1 MWVPCFYLWAC
12 FPFYFLHLSQHDRGY
27 IQMTH
32 LNKAKTALG
41 FLLWIICWGDL
52 FYSFW
57 ERSQGTLLAPVLL
70 VSPTLLGITMLLA
83 TFLIQLERRKGVQSS
98 GILLTF
104 WLIALLCALAILRS
118 KTMTALKEDAHVD
131 LFRDVTFYIYCC
143 LVLAQLVLSCFS
155 DRSPLFSET
164 INDPNPCP
172 ESGASFLSR
181 ITFWWITGQ
190 PVKIMYSS
198 SKEPTKPKGSSKT
211 DVNEEAEA
219 LIVKSPQKERKPS
232 LFKVLYKTFGPY
244 FLMSFF
250 FKAVHDLMMFAGPE
264 ILKLLINFVNDKTA
278 PDWQGYFYTAL
289 LFVSACLQT
298 LVLHQY
304 FHICFVSGMRI
315 KTAVIGAVY
324 RKALVITNSARKSS
338 TVGEIVNLMS
348 VDAQRFMDLA
358 TYINMIWSAPL
369 QVILALCLLWLNL
382 GPSVLAGVAVMVLMV
397 PFNAVMAMKTK
408 TYQVAH
414 MKSKDN
420 RIKLMNEILN
430 GIKVLKLYAWEL
442 AFKEKVMDIRQE
454 ELKVLKKS
462 AYLAA
467 VGTFTWVCT
476 PFLVALSTF
485 AVYVMVDENNI
496 LDAQKAFVSLALF
509 NILRFPLNILPMVI
523 SSIVQ
528 ASVSLKRL
536 RIFLSHEE
544 LEPDSIERR
553 SVKDG
558 GGTNSITVK
567 NATFTWAR
575 GEPPTLNGITFSIP
589 EGALVA
595 VVGQVGCGK
604 SSLLSALLAEM
615 DKVEGHVAL
624 KGSVAYVPQQAWIQ
638 NDSLRENILFG
649 RQLQERYYQAV
660 LEACALLPDLEILP
674 SGDRTE
680 IGEKGVNL
688 SGGQKQRVSLA
699 RAVYCDADIYLFD
712 DPLSAVD
719 AHVGKHIFESV
730 VGPKGM
736 LKHKTR
742 ILVTHSI
749 SYLPQVDVIVVMSGG
764 KISEMGSYQELLAR
778 DGAFAEFLRT
788 YASAEQEQDAE
799 DEGLTGSSGP
809 GKETKQMENGMLV
822 TDGGGKPLQRQLS
835 SSSSY
840 SGDISRQHNSTTE
853 LQKPG
858 AKEEET
864 WKLMEADKAQT
875 GQVKLSVYWDYMKA
889 IGLFISFLSIF
900 LFLCNHV
907 SSLASNYWLS
917 LWTDDPVVNGTQEHT
932 KVRLSVYGALG
943 ISQGIAVFG
952 YSMAVSIGGIFASR
966 RLHLDLL
973 HNVLRS
979 PMSFFERT
987 PSGNLVNRFSK
998 ELDTV
1003 DSMIPQVIKMF
1014 MGSLFSV
1021 VGACIIVLLATP
1033 IAAVIIPPLGLV
1045 YFFVQR
1051 FYVASSRQLKR
1062 LESVSRS
1069 PVYSHFNETLLGVS
1083 VIRAF
1088 EEQERFIRQSDLK
1101 VDENQKAY
1109 YPSIVANRWLA
1120 VRLECVGN
1128 CIVLFAAL
1136 FAVISRHSLSAGLVG
1151 LSVSYSLQVTAYL
1164 NWLVRM
1170 SSEMETNIVAVERLK
1185 EYSETEKEAPWQ
1197 IQETAPPSTWPQV
1210 GRVEFRDYG
1219 LRYREDLDLV
1229 LKHINVTIDG
1239 GEKVGIV
1246 GRTGA
1251 GKSSL
1256 TLGLFRINE
1265 SAEGEI
1271 IIDGVN
1277 IAKIG
1282 LHDLRFKITIIPQD
1296 PVLFSGSLR
1305 MNLDPFSRYSDE
1317 EVWTSLEL
1325 AHLKE
1330 FVSALPDKLNHECA
1344 EGGENL
1350 SVGQRQLVCLARA
1363 LLRKTKILVLDE
1375 ATAAVDLETDD
1386 LIQSTI
1392 RTQFDDCTVLTIAH
1406 RLNTIMDYT
1415 RVIVLDKGAGRCV
1428 KDASDQ
1434 IQPRLRS
1441 LHPKSGGAEALR
1453 SPRPP
1458 AHSPHCLQHPCLVPR
1473 GRLRVI
1479 GAAVLRLSTV
1489 NVTTIVTI
1497 VPGTQIMLS
1506 PAVGP
1511 SRSWG
1516 AGRRPPPGL
1525 AAVATGSLLP
1535 PRTDERRVWT
1545 RSPRVGVSSLSAD
1558 LPARWP
1564 CCHPGSPSCCSS
1576 PVARVASPLLG
1587 PSGAEGLLWLGRIQ
1601 RTECQAP
1608 PGVTSRYPKSPRV
1621 ASWFPVLKSRP
1632 WCLLGCPGW
1641 RC

>member
-1 MWVPCFYLWAC
+1 
-12 FPFYFLHLSQHDRGY
+12 
-27 IQMTH
+27 
-32 LNKAKTALG
+32 
-41 FLLWIICWGDL
+41 
-52 FYSFW
+52 
-57 ERSQGTLLAPVLL
+57 
-70 VSPTLLGITMLLA
+70 
-83 TFLIQLERRKGVQSS
+83 
-98 GILLTF
+98 
-104 WLIALLCALAILRS
+104 
-118 KTMTALKEDAHVD
+118 
-131 LFRDVTFYIYCC
+131 
-143 LVLAQLVLSCFS
+143 
-155 DRSPLFSET
+155 
-164 INDPNPCP
+164 
-172 ESGASFLSR
+172 
-181 ITFWWITGQ
+181 
-190 PVKIMYSS
+190 
-198 SKEPTKPKGSSKT
+198 
-211 DVNEEAEA
+211 
-219 LIVKSPQKERKPS
+219 
-232 LFKVLYKTFGPY
+232 
-244 FLMSFF
+244 MSFF
-250 FKAVHDLMMFAGPE
+250 FKAIHDLMMFSGPE
-264 ILKLLINFVNDKTA
+264 ILKLLINFVNDTKA

-289 LFVSACLQT
+289 LFIAACLQT

-324 RKALVITNSARKSS
+324 RKALVITNAARKSS

-369 QVILALCLLWLNL
+369 QVILALYLLWLNL
-382 GPSVLAGVAVMVLMV
+382 GPPILAGVAVMVLMV
-397 PFNAVMAMKTK
+397 PVNAVMALKTK

-442 AFKEKVMDIRQE
+442 AFKDKVLAIRQE

-476 PFLVALSTF
+476 PFLVALCTF
-485 AVYVMVDENNI
+485 AVYVTIDKNNI

-553 SVKDG
+553 PVKDG
-558 GGTNSITVK
+558 GDKNSITVR

-575 GEPPTLNGITFSIP
+575 SDLPTLNGITFSIP

-604 SSLLSALLAEM
+604 SSLISALLAEM
-615 DKVEGHVAL
+615 DKVEGHVAI

-638 NDSLRENILFG
+638 NDSLQENILFG
-649 RQLQERYYQAV
+649 RQLEEPYYRSVIQ
-660 LEACALLPDLEILP
+660 ACALLPDLEILP

-699 RAVYCDADIYLFD
+699 RAVYCNADIYLFD

-719 AHVGKHIFESV
+719 AHVGKHIFENV
-730 VGPKGM
+730 IGPKGM
-736 LKHKTR
+736 LKNKTR
-742 ILVTHSI
+742 ILVTHGM
-749 SYLPQVDVIVVMSGG
+749 SYLPQVDVIIVMSGG

-788 YASAEQEQDAE
+788 YASAEQEQDPE
-799 DEGLTGSSGP
+799 DNGSKVLDEEEAGVTGISGP
-809 GKETKQMENGMLV
+809 GKEAKQMENGMLV
-822 TDGGGKPLQRQLS
+822 TDSAGKQLQRQLS

-840 SGDISRQHNSTTE
+840 SGDVSRQHNSTAE
-853 LQKPG
+853 LQKDG
-858 AKEEET
+858 AKKEET

-900 LFLCNHV
+900 LFICNHV
-907 SSLASNYWLS
+907 AALSSNYWLS
-917 LWTDDPVVNGTQEHT
+917 LWTDDPIVNGTQEHT

-952 YSMAVSIGGIFASR
+952 YSMAVSIGGILASR
-966 RLHLDLL
+966 YLHMDLL
-973 HNVLRS
+973 HSILRS

-1003 DSMIPQVIKMF
+1003 DSMIPEVIKMF
-1014 MGSLFSV
+1014 MGSLFNV
-1021 VGACIIVLLATP
+1021 IGACIVILLATP
-1033 IAAVIIPPLGLV
+1033 IAAIIIPPLGLI

-1088 EEQERFIRQSDLK
+1088 EEQERFIHQSDLK

-1151 LSVSYSLQVTAYL
+1151 LSVSYSLQVTTYL

-1197 IQETAPPSTWPQV
+1197 IQETAPPSNWPQV
-1210 GRVEFRDYG
+1210 GRVEFRNYC
-1219 LRYREDLDLV
+1219 LRYREDLDFV
-1229 LKHINVTIDG
+1229 LRHINVTING

-1271 IIDGVN
+1271 VIDGIN
-1277 IAKIG
+1277 IARIG
-1282 LHDLRFKITIIPQD
+1282 LHELRFKITIIPQD

-1305 MNLDPFSRYSDE
+1305 MNLDPFSQYSDE

-1325 AHLKE
+1325 AHLKD
-1330 FVSALPDKLNHECA
+1330 FVSALPDKLDHECA

-1375 ATAAVDLETDD
+1375 ATAAVDLETDN

-1392 RTQFDDCTVLTIAH
+1392 RTQFEGCTVLTIAH

-1415 RVIVLDKGAGRCV
+1415 RVIVLDKGEIQEYGAPSDLLQQRGLFYNMA
-1428 KDASDQ
+1428 KDA
-1434 IQPRLRS
+1434 
-1441 LHPKSGGAEALR
+1441 G
-1453 SPRPP
+1453 
-1458 AHSPHCLQHPCLVPR
+1458 LV
-1473 GRLRVI
+1473 
-1479 GAAVLRLSTV
+1479 
-1489 NVTTIVTI
+1489 
-1497 VPGTQIMLS
+1497 
-1506 PAVGP
+1506 
-1511 SRSWG
+1511 
-1516 AGRRPPPGL
+1516 
-1525 AAVATGSLLP
+1525 
-1535 PRTDERRVWT
+1535 
-1545 RSPRVGVSSLSAD
+1545 
-1558 LPARWP
+1558 
-1564 CCHPGSPSCCSS
+1564 
-1576 PVARVASPLLG
+1576 
-1587 PSGAEGLLWLGRIQ
+1587 
-1601 RTECQAP
+1601 
-1608 PGVTSRYPKSPRV
+1608 
-1621 ASWFPVLKSRP
+1621 
-1632 WCLLGCPGW
+1632 
-1641 RC
+1641 

>member
-1 MWVPCFYLWAC
+1 MALRGFCSADGSDPFWEWDVSWNTSNPDFTKCFQNTVLVWVPCCYLWLC
-12 FPFYFLHLSQHDRGY
+12 FPFYFLYLSRHDRGY
-27 IQMTH
+27 IQMTY
-32 LNKAKTALG
+32 LNKTKTALG
-41 FLLWIICWGDL
+41 FVLWIVCWADL

-57 ERSQGTLLAPVLL
+57 ERSWGKILAPVFL

-98 GILLTF
+98 GIMLTF

-118 KTMTALKEDAHVD
+118 KIMTALKEDAEIDV
-131 LFRDVTFYIYCC
+131 FRDVTFYIYFS
-143 LVLAQLVLSCFS
+143 LVLIQLVLSCFS
-155 DRSPLFSET
+155 DRPPLFSET
-164 INDPNPCP
+164 IHDLNPCP
-172 ESGASFLSR
+172 ESSASFLSR
-181 ITFWWITGQ
+181 VTFWWITGLMVRGYRQ
-190 PVKIMYSS
+190 PLESTDLWSLNKEDTSEQVVPVLVKNWKKECAKSKRQQRKITYSS
-198 SKEPTKPKGSSKT
+198 KDPAKPKGGSQV
-211 DVNEEAEA
+211 DVNEEAEV
-219 LIVKSPQKERKPS
+219 LIVKTPQKEREPS

-244 FLMSFF
+244 FLMSFL
-250 FKAVHDLMMFAGPE
+250 FKALHDLMMFAGPE
-264 ILKLLINFVNDKTA
+264 ILKLLINFVNDKKA
-278 PDWQGYFYTAL
+278 PDWQGYLYTAL
-289 LFVSACLQT
+289 LFICACLQT

-369 QVILALCLLWLNL
+369 QVILALYLLWLNL
-382 GPSVLAGVAVMVLMV
+382 GPSVLAGVAVMILMV
-397 PFNAVMAMKTK
+397 PLNAVMAMKTK

-442 AFKEKVMDIRQE
+442 AFKDKVLAIRQE

-485 AVYVMVDENNI
+485 AVYVTVDKNNI

-553 SVKDG
+553 PVKDG
-558 GGTNSITVK
+558 GGANSITVK

-575 GEPPTLNGITFSIP
+575 SDPPTLSGITFSIP
-589 EGALVA
+589 EGSLVA

-615 DKVEGHVAL
+615 DKVEGHVAI

-649 RQLQERYYQAV
+649 RQLQERYYKAV
-660 LEACALLPDLEILP
+660 IEACALLPDLEILP

-699 RAVYCDADIYLFD
+699 RAVYCDSDIYLFD

-719 AHVGKHIFESV
+719 AHVGKHIFENV
-730 VGPKGM
+730 IGPKGM
-736 LKHKTR
+736 LKNKTR
-742 ILVTHSI
+742 LLVTHSI
-749 SYLPQVDVIVVMSGG
+749 SYLPQVDVIIVMTGG

-788 YASAEQEQDAE
+788 YASGDQEQAEQD
-799 DEGLTGSSGP
+799 DGLTGVSSP
-809 GKETKQMENGMLV
+809 GKEVKQMENGMLV
-822 TDGGGKPLQRQLS
+822 TDVAGKQLQRQLS
-835 SSSSY
+835 NSSSY
-840 SGDISRQHNSTTE
+840 SGDVSRHHTSTAE
-853 LQKPG
+853 LQKAGPKNED
-858 AKEEET
+858 A
-864 WKLMEADKAQT
+864 WKLVEADKAQT

-907 SSLASNYWLS
+907 ASLVSNYWLS
-917 LWTDDPVVNGTQEHT
+917 LWTDDPIVNGTQEHT
-932 KVRLSVYGALG
+932 KIRLSVYGALG
-943 ISQGIAVFG
+943 ISQGITVFG

-966 RLHLDLL
+966 RLHVDLL
-973 HNVLRS
+973 QNVLRS

-1014 MGSLFSV
+1014 MGSLFNV
-1021 VGACIIVLLATP
+1021 IGACIIILLATP
-1033 IAAVIIPPLGLV
+1033 IASIIIPPLGLI

-1136 FAVISRHSLSAGLVG
+1136 FSVISRHSLSAGLVG
-1151 LSVSYSLQVTAYL
+1151 LSVSYSLQVTTYL

-1197 IQETAPPSTWPQV
+1197 IQEMAPPSTWPQV

-1219 LRYREDLDLV
+1219 LRYRENLDLV
-1229 LKHINVTIDG
+1229 LKHINITING

-1271 IIDGVN
+1271 IIDDIN

-1282 LHDLRFKITIIPQD
+1282 LHDLRVKITIIPQD

-1305 MNLDPFSRYSDE
+1305 MNLDPFSQYSDE

-1325 AHLKE
+1325 AHLKD
-1330 FVSALPDKLNHECA
+1330 FVSGLPDKLNQECA

-1415 RVIVLDKGAGRCV
+1415 RVIVLDKGEIRECGQPSDLLQQRGLFYSMA
-1428 KDASDQ
+1428 KDA
-1434 IQPRLRS
+1434 
-1441 LHPKSGGAEALR
+1441 G
-1453 SPRPP
+1453 
-1458 AHSPHCLQHPCLVPR
+1458 LV
-1473 GRLRVI
+1473 
-1479 GAAVLRLSTV
+1479 
-1489 NVTTIVTI
+1489 
-1497 VPGTQIMLS
+1497 
-1506 PAVGP
+1506 
-1511 SRSWG
+1511 
-1516 AGRRPPPGL
+1516 
-1525 AAVATGSLLP
+1525 
-1535 PRTDERRVWT
+1535 
-1545 RSPRVGVSSLSAD
+1545 
-1558 LPARWP
+1558 
-1564 CCHPGSPSCCSS
+1564 
-1576 PVARVASPLLG
+1576 
-1587 PSGAEGLLWLGRIQ
+1587 
-1601 RTECQAP
+1601 
-1608 PGVTSRYPKSPRV
+1608 
-1621 ASWFPVLKSRP
+1621 
-1632 WCLLGCPGW
+1632 
-1641 RC
+1641 

>member
-1 MWVPCFYLWAC
+1 MRPFFFTAVSLLDWNVTWYTSNPDFTKCFQNTVLVWVPCIYLWGC
-12 FPFYFLHLSQHDRGY
+12 FPFYFLHLSRHDRGY

-41 FLLWIICWGDL
+41 FLLWIVCWADL

-57 ERSQGTLLAPVLL
+57 ERSRGMLLAPVFL

-98 GILLTF
+98 GIMLTF
-104 WLIALLCALAILRS
+104 WLVALVCAAAILRS
-118 KTMTALKEDAHVD
+118 KIMTALKEDARIDV
-131 LFRDVTFYIYCC
+131 FRDVTFYIYFF
-143 LVLAQLVLSCFS
+143 LVLVQLVLSCFS
-155 DRSPLFSET
+155 DRLPLFSET

-181 ITFWWITGQ
+181 ISFWWITGMMVQGFRQ
-190 PVKIMYSS
+190 PLKSTDLWSLNKEDTSEQVVPVLVKNWK
-198 SKEPTKPKGSSKT
+198 KEC
-211 DVNEEAEA
+211 A
-219 LIVKSPQKERKPS
+219 KSR
-232 LFKVLYKTFGPY
+232 
-244 FLMSFF
+244 
-250 FKAVHDLMMFAGPE
+250 
-264 ILKLLINFVNDKTA
+264 KLLINFVNDKKA

-289 LFVSACLQT
+289 LFISACLQT

-369 QVILALCLLWLNL
+369 QVILALYLLWLNL
-382 GPSVLAGVAVMVLMV
+382 GPSVLAGVAVMILMV
-397 PFNAVMAMKTK
+397 PLNAVMAMKTK

-442 AFKEKVMDIRQE
+442 AFKDKVLAIRQE

-485 AVYVMVDENNI
+485 AVYVTIDKDNI

-544 LEPDSIERR
+544 LEPSSIERR
-553 SVKDG
+553 PAKDG
-558 GGTNSITVK
+558 GGMNSITVR

-575 GEPPTLNGITFSIP
+575 SDPPTLSGITFSVP

-615 DKVEGHVAL
+615 DKVEGHVAI

-638 NDSLRENILFG
+638 NDSLKENILFG
-649 RQLQERYYQAV
+649 RPLQERYYKAV
-660 LEACALLPDLEILP
+660 IEACALLPDLEILP
-674 SGDRTE
+674 TGDRTE

-699 RAVYCDADIYLFD
+699 RAVYCNSDIYLFD

-719 AHVGKHIFESV
+719 AHVGKHIFENV

-736 LKHKTR
+736 LKNKTR
-742 ILVTHSI
+742 ILVTHGI
-749 SYLPQVDVIVVMSGG
+749 SYLPQVDVIIVMSGG

-799 DEGLTGSSGP
+799 DEGLTGSSGLA
-809 GKETKQMENGMLV
+809 KEARLMENGMLV
-822 TDGGGKPLQRQLS
+822 TDTAGKQLQRQLS

-840 SGDISRQHNSTTE
+840 SGDARKHHNSTAE
-853 LQKPG
+853 LQKAGTP
-858 AKEEET
+858 KEAT

-900 LFLCNHV
+900 LFLSNHIAA
-907 SSLASNYWLS
+907 LASNYWLS
-917 LWTDDPVVNGTQEHT
+917 LWTDDPIVNGTQQHT

-943 ISQGIAVFG
+943 ISQGISVFG
-952 YSMAVSIGGIFASR
+952 YSMAVSIGGILASR

-1021 VGACIIVLLATP
+1021 VGACIIILLATP
-1033 IAAVIIPPLGLV
+1033 IAAVIIPPLGLI

-1069 PVYSHFNETLLGVS
+1069 PVYSHFSETLLGVS

-1120 VRLECVGN
+1120 VRLEFVGN

-1136 FAVISRHSLSAGLVG
+1136 FSVISRHSLSAGLVG

-1197 IQETAPPSTWPQV
+1197 IEEMAPPSTWPQV
-1210 GRVEFRDYG
+1210 GRVEFQDYG

-1229 LKHINVTIDG
+1229 LRHINITIDG

-1256 TLGLFRINE
+1256 TLGLFRITE
-1265 SAEGEI
+1265 PAKGQI

-1277 IAKIG
+1277 IAQIG
-1282 LHDLRFKITIIPQD
+1282 LHSLRLKITIIPQD
-1296 PVLFSGSLR
+1296 PVLFSGPLR
-1305 MNLDPFSRYSDE
+1305 MNLDPFSQYSDE
-1317 EVWTSLEL
+1317 EIWTSLEL
-1325 AHLKE
+1325 AHLKN
-1330 FVSALPDKLNHECA
+1330 FVSALPDKLNHECT

-1363 LLRKTKILVLDE
+1363 LLRKTKVLVLDE

-1415 RVIVLDKGAGRCV
+1415 RVIVLDKGEIRECGPPSDLLQQRGLFYSMA
-1428 KDASDQ
+1428 KDA
-1434 IQPRLRS
+1434 
-1441 LHPKSGGAEALR
+1441 G
-1453 SPRPP
+1453 
-1458 AHSPHCLQHPCLVPR
+1458 LV
-1473 GRLRVI
+1473 
-1479 GAAVLRLSTV
+1479 
-1489 NVTTIVTI
+1489 
-1497 VPGTQIMLS
+1497 
-1506 PAVGP
+1506 
-1511 SRSWG
+1511 
-1516 AGRRPPPGL
+1516 
-1525 AAVATGSLLP
+1525 
-1535 PRTDERRVWT
+1535 
-1545 RSPRVGVSSLSAD
+1545 
-1558 LPARWP
+1558 
-1564 CCHPGSPSCCSS
+1564 
-1576 PVARVASPLLG
+1576 
-1587 PSGAEGLLWLGRIQ
+1587 
-1601 RTECQAP
+1601 
-1608 PGVTSRYPKSPRV
+1608 
-1621 ASWFPVLKSRP
+1621 
-1632 WCLLGCPGW
+1632 
-1641 RC
+1641 

>member
-1 MWVPCFYLWAC
+1 
-12 FPFYFLHLSQHDRGY
+12 
-27 IQMTH
+27 MTH

-41 FLLWIICWGDL
+41 FLLWIVCWADL

-57 ERSQGTLLAPVLL
+57 ERSLGKLLAPVFL
-70 VSPTLLGITMLLA
+70 VSPTLLGVTMLLA
-83 TFLIQLERRKGVQSS
+83 TFLIQIERRRGVQSS
-98 GILLTF
+98 GIMLTF
-104 WLIALLCALAILRS
+104 WLVALLCAIAILRS
-118 KTMTALKEDAHVD
+118 KIMTALKEPAPRPVQAASSKPSSLPPSLLPGQDAVVVD
-131 LFRDVTFYIYCC
+131 IFRNVTFYIYFA
-143 LVLAQLVLSCFS
+143 LVLIQLVLSCFS

-164 INDPNPCP
+164 IHDPNPCP
-172 ESGASFLSR
+172 ESSASFLSR
-181 ITFWWITGQ
+181 ITFWWITGLMVQGYRQPLEITDLWSLNKEDMSEQVVPVLVKNWKKECAKSRKQ
-190 PVKIMYSS
+190 PVRIVYSS
-198 SKEPTKPKGSSKT
+198 KDPAKPKGGSKV

-219 LIVKSPQKERKPS
+219 LIVKSPQKERDPS

-244 FLMSFF
+244 FLMSFL
-250 FKAVHDLMMFAGPE
+250 FKALHDLMMFAGPE
-264 ILKLLINFVNDKTA
+264 ILKLLINFVNDKKA
-278 PDWQGYFYTAL
+278 PDWQGYFFTAL
-289 LFVSACLQT
+289 LFISACLQT

-315 KTAVIGAVY
+315 KSAVIGAVY

-369 QVILALCLLWLNL
+369 QVILALYLLWLNL
-382 GPSVLAGVAVMVLMV
+382 GPSVLAGVAVMIFMV
-397 PFNAVMAMKTK
+397 PLNAVMAMKTK

-442 AFKEKVMDIRQE
+442 AFKEKVLAIRQE

-476 PFLVALSTF
+476 PFLVALCTF
-485 AVYVMVDENNI
+485 AVYVTIDKNNI

-544 LEPDSIERR
+544 LEPDSIQRLPI
-553 SVKDG
+553 KDAG
-558 GGTNSITVK
+558 TTNSITVK
-567 NATFTWAR
+567 NATFSWAR
-575 GEPPTLNGITFSIP
+575 SDPPTLHGITFSIP
-589 EGALVA
+589 EGSLVA

-615 DKVEGHVAL
+615 DKVEGHVAI

-638 NDSLRENILFG
+638 NVSLRENILFG
-649 RQLQERYYQAV
+649 RQLQERYYKAV
-660 LEACALLPDLEILP
+660 IEACALLPDLEILP

-699 RAVYCDADIYLFD
+699 RAVYCNSDIYLFD

-719 AHVGKHIFESV
+719 AHVGKHIFENV

-736 LKHKTR
+736 LKNKTR
-742 ILVTHSI
+742 LLVTHGL
-749 SYLPQVDVIVVMSGG
+749 SYLPQVDVIIVMSGG

-788 YASAEQEQDAE
+788 YASAEQEQGEPE
-799 DEGLTGSSGP
+799 DGLGGISSP
-809 GKETKQMENGMLV
+809 GKEAKQMENGVLV
-822 TDGGGKPLQRQLS
+822 TEAAGKHLQRQFS

-840 SGDISRQHNSTTE
+840 SGDVGRHHTSTAE

-858 AKEEET
+858 AQTEDT

-907 SSLASNYWLS
+907 AALVSNYWLS
-917 LWTDDPVVNGTQEHT
+917 LWTDDPIVNGTQEHT

-943 ISQGIAVFG
+943 ISQGVTVFA

-973 HNVLRS
+973 HNILRS

-1014 MGSLFSV
+1014 MGSLFNV
-1021 VGACIIVLLATP
+1021 VGACIIILLATP
-1033 IAAVIIPPLGLV
+1033 VAAVIIPPLGLI

-1120 VRLECVGN
+1120 VRLEFVGN

-1136 FAVISRHSLSAGLVG
+1136 FAVISRHNLSAGLVG
-1151 LSVSYSLQVTAYL
+1151 LSVSYSLQITAYL

-1185 EYSETEKEAPWQ
+1185 EYSDTEKEAPWR
-1197 IQETAPPSTWPQV
+1197 IPEVAPPSTWPQV

-1219 LRYREDLDLV
+1219 LRYRDDLDLV

-1271 IIDGVN
+1271 VIDDVN
-1277 IAKIG
+1277 IAQIG

-1305 MNLDPFSRYSDE
+1305 MNLDPFSQYSEE

-1325 AHLKE
+1325 AHLKG

-1392 RTQFDDCTVLTIAH
+1392 RTQFHDCTVLTIAH

-1415 RVIVLDKGAGRCV
+1415 RVIVLDKGEIRE
-1428 KDASDQ
+1428 
-1434 IQPRLRS
+1434 
-1441 LHPKSGGAEALR
+1441 H
-1453 SPRPP
+1453 
-1458 AHSPHCLQHPCLVPR
+1458 
-1473 GRLRVI
+1473 
-1479 GAAVLRLSTV
+1479 
-1489 NVTTIVTI
+1489 
-1497 VPGTQIMLS
+1497 
-1506 PAVGP
+1506 
-1511 SRSWG
+1511 
-1516 AGRRPPPGL
+1516 
-1525 AAVATGSLLP
+1525 
-1535 PRTDERRVWT
+1535 
-1545 RSPRVGVSSLSAD
+1545 
-1558 LPARWP
+1558 
-1564 CCHPGSPSCCSS
+1564 GSPSE
-1576 PVARVASPLLG
+1576 LLQQR
-1587 PSGAEGLLWLGRIQ
+1587 GLFYGMAKDAGL
-1601 RTECQAP
+1601 
-1608 PGVTSRYPKSPRV
+1608 V
-1621 ASWFPVLKSRP
+1621 
-1632 WCLLGCPGW
+1632 
-1641 RC
+1641 

>member
-1 MWVPCFYLWAC
+1 
-12 FPFYFLHLSQHDRGY
+12 
-27 IQMTH
+27 MTP
-32 LNKAKTALG
+32 LNKTKTALG
-41 FLLWIICWGDL
+41 FLLWIVCWADL

-57 ERSQGTLLAPVLL
+57 ERSRGIFLAPVFL

-98 GILLTF
+98 GIMLTF
-104 WLIALLCALAILRS
+104 WLVALLCALAILRS
-118 KTMTALKEDAHVD
+118 KIMTALKADARMD
-131 LFRDVTFYIYCC
+131 LFRDVTFYVYFT
-143 LVLAQLVLSCFS
+143 LVLIQLVLSCFS

-164 INDPNPCP
+164 IHDPNPCP
-172 ESGASFLSR
+172 ESSASFLSR
-181 ITFWWITGQ
+181 ITFWWITGLMVQGFRQPLESSDLWSLNKEDISEQVVPVLVKNWKKEFAKSRKQ
-190 PVKIMYSS
+190 PVKVVYSS
-198 SKEPTKPKGSSKT
+198 KDPANPKGSSKV
-211 DVNEEAEA
+211 DVNEEVEA
-219 LIVKSPQKERKPS
+219 LIVKSPQKEWNPS

-244 FLMSFF
+244 FLMSFL
-250 FKAVHDLMMFAGPE
+250 FKALHDLMMFAGPE
-264 ILKLLINFVNDKTA
+264 ILKLLISFVNDTTA
-278 PDWQGYFYTAL
+278 PDWQGYFYTVL
-289 LFVSACLQT
+289 LFVCACLQT
-298 LVLHQY
+298 LLLHQY

-315 KTAVIGAVY
+315 KTAVVGAVY
-324 RKALVITNSARKSS
+324 RKALVITSSARKSS

-358 TYINMIWSAPL
+358 TYINMVWSAPL
-369 QVILALCLLWLNL
+369 QVILALYLLWLNL

-442 AFKEKVMDIRQE
+442 AFKDKVLDIRQE

-476 PFLVALSTF
+476 PFLVALCTF
-485 AVYVMVDENNI
+485 AVYVTVDEKNI

-553 SVKDG
+553 PVKDG
-558 GGTNSITVK
+558 GGTNSITVR

-575 GEPPTLNGITFSIP
+575 SEPPTLNGITFSIP

-615 DKVEGHVAL
+615 EKVEGHVAV
-624 KGSVAYVPQQAWIQ
+624 KGSLAYVPQQAWIQ

-649 RQLQERYYQAV
+649 CQLEEQYYKSVIQ
-660 LEACALLPDLEILP
+660 ACALLPDLEILP

-699 RAVYCDADIYLFD
+699 RAVYCNSDVYLFD

-719 AHVGKHIFESV
+719 AHVGKHIFENV
-730 VGPKGM
+730 IGPKGM
-736 LKHKTR
+736 LKNKTR
-742 ILVTHSI
+742 ILVTHGV
-749 SYLPQVDVIVVMSGG
+749 SYLPQVDVIIVMSGG

-788 YASAEQEQDAE
+788 YASAEQGQDPE
-799 DEGLTGSSGP
+799 DNGVTGISSP
-809 GKETKQMENGMLV
+809 GKEAKPMENGLLV
-822 TDGGGKPLQRQLS
+822 TDRAGKQLQRQLS

-840 SGDISRQHNSTTE
+840 SGDISRCHNSTAAE
-853 LQKPG
+853 
-858 AKEEET
+858 AKKEET

-889 IGLFISFLSIF
+889 IGLFVSFLSIF
-900 LFLCNHV
+900 LFMCNHV
-907 SSLASNYWLS
+907 ASLASNYWLS
-917 LWTDDPVVNGTQEHT
+917 LWTDDPIVNGTQEHT

-966 RLHLDLL
+966 RLHLTLL
-973 HNVLRS
+973 DNVLRS

-1014 MGSLFSV
+1014 MGSLFNV
-1021 VGACIIVLLATP
+1021 VGACIIILLATP
-1033 IAAVIIPPLGLV
+1033 IAAVIIPPLGLI

-1051 FYVASSRQLKR
+1051 FYVATSRQLKR

-1069 PVYSHFNETLLGVS
+1069 PIYSHFNETLLGVS

-1136 FAVISRHSLSAGLVG
+1136 FAVMSRQSLSAGLVG
-1151 LSVSYSLQVTAYL
+1151 LSVSYSLQVTTYL

-1197 IQETAPPSTWPQV
+1197 IQETAPPNSWPQA
-1210 GRVEFRDYG
+1210 GRVEFRDYC
-1219 LRYREDLDLV
+1219 LRYREGLDLV
-1229 LKHINVTIDG
+1229 LRHISVTING

-1271 IIDGVN
+1271 IIDDIN

-1282 LHDLRFKITIIPQD
+1282 LHNLRFRITIIPQD

-1305 MNLDPFSRYSDE
+1305 MNLDPFSQYSDE

-1325 AHLKE
+1325 AHLKD
-1330 FVSALPDKLNHECA
+1330 FVSALPDKLDHECT

-1392 RTQFDDCTVLTIAH
+1392 RTQFEGCTVLTIAH

-1415 RVIVLDKGAGRCV
+1415 RVIVLDKGEIREYGAPSDLLQQRGLFYSMA
-1428 KDASDQ
+1428 KDA
-1434 IQPRLRS
+1434 
-1441 LHPKSGGAEALR
+1441 G
-1453 SPRPP
+1453 
-1458 AHSPHCLQHPCLVPR
+1458 LV
-1473 GRLRVI
+1473 
-1479 GAAVLRLSTV
+1479 
-1489 NVTTIVTI
+1489 
-1497 VPGTQIMLS
+1497 
-1506 PAVGP
+1506 
-1511 SRSWG
+1511 
-1516 AGRRPPPGL
+1516 
-1525 AAVATGSLLP
+1525 
-1535 PRTDERRVWT
+1535 
-1545 RSPRVGVSSLSAD
+1545 
-1558 LPARWP
+1558 
-1564 CCHPGSPSCCSS
+1564 
-1576 PVARVASPLLG
+1576 
-1587 PSGAEGLLWLGRIQ
+1587 
-1601 RTECQAP
+1601 
-1608 PGVTSRYPKSPRV
+1608 
-1621 ASWFPVLKSRP
+1621 
-1632 WCLLGCPGW
+1632 
-1641 RC
+1641 

>member
-1 MWVPCFYLWAC
+1 MALSGFCRSEGSDPFWDWNATWYTSNPDFTKCFQNTVLVWVPCCYLWAC
-12 FPFYFLHLSQHDRGY
+12 FPFYFLYLSRHDRGY

-41 FLLWIICWGDL
+41 FLLWIVCWADL

-57 ERSQGTLLAPVLL
+57 ERSQGKLLPPVLL

-98 GILLTF
+98 GVMLIF
-104 WLIALLCALAILRS
+104 WLTALLCALAIFRS
-118 KTMTALKEDAHVD
+118 RIMSALKEATKDN
-131 LFRDVTFYIYCC
+131 LFRDITFYLYFFLVLIQ
-143 LVLAQLVLSCFS
+143 LVLACFS
-155 DRSPLFSET
+155 DRLPLFSET

-172 ESGASFLSR
+172 ESGASFLSK
-181 ITFWWITGQ
+181 ITFWWITGLMIRGYRQPLEGGDLWSLNKEDTSEQVVPVLVKNWKKECAKSRRQ
-190 PVKIMYSS
+190 PVKMVYSA
-198 SKEPTKPKGSSKT
+198 SKDAAKPKGNSKV

-219 LIVKSPQKERKPS
+219 LIVKSPQKERDPS

-244 FLMSFF
+244 FLMSFL
-250 FKAVHDLMMFAGPE
+250 FKALHDLMMFAGPE
-264 ILKLLINFVNDKTA
+264 ILKLLIHFVNDKKA

-369 QVILALCLLWLNL
+369 QVILALYLLWLNL
-382 GPSVLAGVAVMVLMV
+382 GPSVLAGVAVMILMV

-442 AFKEKVMDIRQE
+442 AFKDKVMAIRQE

-485 AVYVMVDENNI
+485 AVYVTVDKNNV

-544 LEPDSIERR
+544 LEPGSIERQP
-553 SVKDG
+553 VKDAA
-558 GGTNSITVK
+558 GTNSITVR

-575 GEPPTLNGITFSIP
+575 GEAPTLNGITFSIP

-615 DKVEGHVAL
+615 DKLEGHVAL

-649 RQLQERYYQAV
+649 RQLQEQHYKAV
-660 LEACALLPDLEILP
+660 IKACALLPDLEILP

-699 RAVYCDADIYLFD
+699 RAVYCDSDIYLFD

-719 AHVGKHIFESV
+719 AHVGKHIFDNV
-730 VGPKGM
+730 IGPKGM
-736 LKHKTR
+736 LKNKTR
-742 ILVTHSI
+742 ILVTHGI
-749 SYLPQVDVIVVMSGG
+749 SYLPQVDVIVVMTGG

-788 YASAEQEQDAE
+788 YASAEQEQASE
-799 DEGLTGSSGP
+799 DDGMTGISGP
-809 GKETKQMENGMLV
+809 GKEAKQMENGTLV
-822 TDGGGKPLQRQLS
+822 MDTAGKQLQRQLS
-835 SSSSY
+835 NSSSY
-840 SGDISRQHNSTTE
+840 SGDVSKHHTSTAE
-853 LQKPG
+853 LQKPR
-858 AKEEET
+858 AQEEN

-875 GQVKLSVYWDYMKA
+875 GQVQLSVYWDYMKA
-889 IGLFISFLSIF
+889 IGLFLSFLSIF
-900 LFLCNHV
+900 LFLCNHI

-943 ISQGIAVFG
+943 ISQGVAVFG
-952 YSMAVSIGGIFASR
+952 YSMTVSIGGIFASR

-973 HNVLRS
+973 YNVLRS

-1014 MGSLFSV
+1014 MGSLFTVLGS
-1021 VGACIIVLLATP
+1021 CILILLATP
-1033 IAAVIIPPLGLV
+1033 IAAVVIPPLGLI

-1069 PVYSHFNETLLGVS
+1069 PIYSHFNETLLGVS

-1088 EEQERFIRQSDLK
+1088 EEQERFIHQSDLK

-1136 FAVISRHSLSAGLVG
+1136 FAVISRHNLSAGLVG
-1151 LSVSYSLQVTAYL
+1151 LSVSYSLQITSYL

-1197 IQETAPPSTWPQV
+1197 IQETAPPSSWPQV

-1229 LKHINVTIDG
+1229 LKHINVIIEG

-1256 TLGLFRINE
+1256 TLGLFRVNE

-1271 IIDGVN
+1271 IIDGIN

-1282 LHDLRFKITIIPQD
+1282 LHNLRFKITIIPQD

-1305 MNLDPFSRYSDE
+1305 MNLDPFSQYSDE
-1317 EVWTSLEL
+1317 EVWTALEL
-1325 AHLKE
+1325 AHLKG
-1330 FVSALPDKLNHECA
+1330 FVSGLPDKLNHECA

-1350 SVGQRQLVCLARA
+1350 SIGQRQLVCLARA

-1392 RTQFDDCTVLTIAH
+1392 RTQFEDCTVLTIAH

-1415 RVIVLDKGAGRCV
+1415 RVIVLDKGEIRECGTPSDLLQQRGLFYSMA
-1428 KDASDQ
+1428 KDA
-1434 IQPRLRS
+1434 
-1441 LHPKSGGAEALR
+1441 G
-1453 SPRPP
+1453 
-1458 AHSPHCLQHPCLVPR
+1458 LV
-1473 GRLRVI
+1473 
-1479 GAAVLRLSTV
+1479 
-1489 NVTTIVTI
+1489 
-1497 VPGTQIMLS
+1497 
-1506 PAVGP
+1506 
-1511 SRSWG
+1511 
-1516 AGRRPPPGL
+1516 
-1525 AAVATGSLLP
+1525 
-1535 PRTDERRVWT
+1535 
-1545 RSPRVGVSSLSAD
+1545 
-1558 LPARWP
+1558 
-1564 CCHPGSPSCCSS
+1564 
-1576 PVARVASPLLG
+1576 
-1587 PSGAEGLLWLGRIQ
+1587 
-1601 RTECQAP
+1601 
-1608 PGVTSRYPKSPRV
+1608 
-1621 ASWFPVLKSRP
+1621 
-1632 WCLLGCPGW
+1632 
-1641 RC
+1641 

>member
-1 MWVPCFYLWAC
+1 MALRGFCSADGSDPLWDWNVTWNTSNPDFTKCFQNTVLVWVPCFYLWAC
-12 FPFYFLHLSQHDRGY
+12 FPFYFLYLSRHDRGY
-27 IQMTH
+27 IQMTP
-32 LNKAKTALG
+32 LNKTKT
-41 FLLWIICWGDL
+41 
-52 FYSFW
+52 
-57 ERSQGTLLAPVLL
+57 
-70 VSPTLLGITMLLA
+70 LLA

-98 GILLTF
+98 GIMLTF
-104 WLIALLCALAILRS
+104 WLVALVCALAILRS
-118 KTMTALKEDAHVD
+118 KIMTALKEDAQVD
-131 LFRDVTFYIYCC
+131 LFRDITFYVYFSLLLI
-143 LVLAQLVLSCFS
+143 QLVLSCFS

-164 INDPNPCP
+164 IHDPNPCP
-172 ESGASFLSR
+172 ESSASFLSR
-181 ITFWWITGQ
+181 ITFWWITGLIVRGYRQPLEGSDLWSLNKEDTSEQVVPVLVKNWKKECAKTRKQ
-190 PVKIMYSS
+190 PVKVVYSS
-198 SKEPTKPKGSSKT
+198 KDPAQPKESSKV
-211 DVNEEAEA
+211 DANEEVEA
-219 LIVKSPQKERKPS
+219 LIVKSPQKEWNPS

-250 FKAVHDLMMFAGPE
+250 FKAIHDLMMFSGPQ
-264 ILKLLINFVNDKTA
+264 ILKLLIKFVNDTKA
-278 PDWQGYFYTAL
+278 PDWQGYFYTVL
-289 LFVSACLQT
+289 LFVTACLQT

-369 QVILALCLLWLNL
+369 QVILALYLLWLNL

-397 PFNAVMAMKTK
+397 PINAVMAMKTK

-420 RIKLMNEILN
+420 RIKLMNEILS

-442 AFKEKVMDIRQE
+442 AFKDKVLAIRQE

-462 AYLAA
+462 AYLSA

-476 PFLVALSTF
+476 PFLVALCTF
-485 AVYVMVDENNI
+485 AVYVTIDENNI
-496 LDAQKAFVSLALF
+496 LDAQTAFVSLALF

-553 SVKDG
+553 PVKDG
-558 GGTNSITVK
+558 GGTNSITVR

-575 GEPPTLNGITFSIP
+575 SDPPTLNGITFSIP

-615 DKVEGHVAL
+615 DKVEGHVAI

-649 RQLQERYYQAV
+649 CQLEEPYYRSVIQ
-660 LEACALLPDLEILP
+660 ACALLPDLEILP

-699 RAVYCDADIYLFD
+699 RAVYSNADIYLFD

-719 AHVGKHIFESV
+719 AHVGKHIFENV
-730 VGPKGM
+730 IGPKGM
-736 LKHKTR
+736 LKNKTR
-742 ILVTHSI
+742 ILVTHGM
-749 SYLPQVDVIVVMSGG
+749 SYLPQVDVIIVMSGG

-788 YASAEQEQDAE
+788 YASTEQEQDAE
-799 DEGLTGSSGP
+799 NGVTGVSGP
-809 GKETKQMENGMLV
+809 GKEAKQMENGMLV
-822 TDGGGKPLQRQLS
+822 TDSAGKQLQRQLS

-840 SGDISRQHNSTTE
+840 SGDISRHHNSTAE
-853 LQKPG
+853 LQKAE
-858 AKEEET
+858 AKKEET

-900 LFLCNHV
+900 LFMCNHV
-907 SSLASNYWLS
+907 SALASNYWLS
-917 LWTDDPVVNGTQEHT
+917 LWTDDPIVNGTQEHT

-952 YSMAVSIGGIFASR
+952 YSMAVSIGGILASR
-966 RLHLDLL
+966 CLHVDLL
-973 HNVLRS
+973 HSILRS

-1003 DSMIPQVIKMF
+1003 DSMIPEVIKMF
-1014 MGSLFSV
+1014 MGSLFNV
-1021 VGACIIVLLATP
+1021 IGACIVILLATP
-1033 IAAVIIPPLGLV
+1033 IAAIIIPPLGLI

-1088 EEQERFIRQSDLK
+1088 EEQERFIHQSDLK

-1151 LSVSYSLQVTAYL
+1151 LSVSYSLQVTTYL

-1197 IQETAPPSTWPQV
+1197 IQETAPPSSWPQV
-1210 GRVEFRDYG
+1210 GRVEFRNYC
-1219 LRYREDLDLV
+1219 LRYREDLDFV
-1229 LKHINVTIDG
+1229 LRHINVTING

-1271 IIDGVN
+1271 IIDGIN

-1305 MNLDPFSRYSDE
+1305 MNLDPFSQYSDE

-1325 AHLKE
+1325 AHLKD
-1330 FVSALPDKLNHECA
+1330 FVSALPDKLDHECA

-1392 RTQFDDCTVLTIAH
+1392 RTQFEDCTVLTIAH

-1415 RVIVLDKGAGRCV
+1415 RVIVLDKGEIQEYGAPSDLLQQRGLFYSMA
-1428 KDASDQ
+1428 KDA
-1434 IQPRLRS
+1434 
-1441 LHPKSGGAEALR
+1441 G
-1453 SPRPP
+1453 
-1458 AHSPHCLQHPCLVPR
+1458 LV
-1473 GRLRVI
+1473 
-1479 GAAVLRLSTV
+1479 
-1489 NVTTIVTI
+1489 
-1497 VPGTQIMLS
+1497 
-1506 PAVGP
+1506 
-1511 SRSWG
+1511 
-1516 AGRRPPPGL
+1516 
-1525 AAVATGSLLP
+1525 
-1535 PRTDERRVWT
+1535 
-1545 RSPRVGVSSLSAD
+1545 
-1558 LPARWP
+1558 
-1564 CCHPGSPSCCSS
+1564 
-1576 PVARVASPLLG
+1576 
-1587 PSGAEGLLWLGRIQ
+1587 
-1601 RTECQAP
+1601 
-1608 PGVTSRYPKSPRV
+1608 
-1621 ASWFPVLKSRP
+1621 
-1632 WCLLGCPGW
+1632 
-1641 RC
+1641 